1 MFSASINKRQT
12 KPRKLYLE
20 ELENRALPSS
30 VQPSAIFDTVQ
41 STNWSGYGAE
51 TNLTTPA
58 SNAVTSVSGSWFVP
72 KVTGKATAFSSVW
85 VGIDGFSSNS
95 VEQLGTEQDTSRSG
109 ATFYSAWWEMF
120 PNPSITITSMTIS
133 PGDSISASVTYSGG
147 SFTLSMTDNTTGQ
160 SFSTT
165 QSSAI
170 AQRSSAEWIVEAPSS
185 GGRILPLANFGTV
198 NISKAQAT
206 INGTTGAIDDGSW
219 QNTSIDMIS
228 KGGTVIA
235 HTSGLTDSGGT
246 SSFSVMFTGGGGGG
260 GGHHHGHGQFDTM
273 EISVPT
279 EFEVQPSANPEVTS
293 NPMVDSPAAEA
304 PAAPTGEDLIISAPA
319 ADSWSPSFPSTNDHG
334 STAELK
340 SFWAAF
346 QSDITHED
354 LFSDTVGLNE
364 FSQRL

>member
-1 MFSASINKRQT
+1 MFSLSVRKCQK
-12 KPRKLYLE
+12 KPRILYLE
-20 ELENRALPSS
+20 ELESRALPSS

-51 TNLTTPA
+51 TNLNTPA
-58 SNAVTSVSGSWFVP
+58 SNVVTAVSGSWIVP
-72 KVTGKATAFSSVW
+72 KVTGNTNAFSSVW

-206 INGTTGAIDDGSW
+206 INRTTGAIDDGSW

-246 SSFSVMFTGGGGGG
+246 SSFSVTFTGGGGGG

-273 EISVPT
+273 EVSVPT
-279 EFEVQPSANPEVTS
+279 GIEVQPSASPEALPNPTT
-293 NPMVDSPAAEA
+293 DSPAAEPPA
-304 PAAPTGEDLIISAPA
+304 VPAAEDLIVSAPA
-319 ADSWSPSFPSTNDHG
+319 TDAWSPSFPQTNEPG
-334 STAELK
+334 STVGLRY
-340 SFWAAF
+340 FWAAL
-346 QSDITHED
+346 QSGISNED
-354 LFSDTVGLNE
+354 LFSSTICLNE